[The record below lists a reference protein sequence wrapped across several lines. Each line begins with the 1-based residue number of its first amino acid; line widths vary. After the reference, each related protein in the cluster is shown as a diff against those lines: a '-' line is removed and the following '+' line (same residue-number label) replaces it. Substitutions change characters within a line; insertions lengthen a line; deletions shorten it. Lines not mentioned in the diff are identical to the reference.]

1 MDDAVEH
8 SEINEVKTGIEN
20 LVNSM
25 EGEIDESHK
34 KIADY
39 NNYLTAISKELFNLR
54 NLASLLYGC
63 PCLQCFDN
71 TRACLVRDLRH
82 IYDPYVKIKSR
93 RDIHSL
99 EKIEMIVHLGGYE
112 ELEEVYLCGEI
123 LNFL

>member
-1 MDDAVEH
+1 MDDEVDH
-8 SEINEVKTGIEN
+8 SEINKVKTGMEN

-25 EGEIDESHK
+25 EGEIDELHK

-39 NNYLTAISKELFNLR
+39 NNYLIAISEELFHLR
-54 NLASLLYGC
+54 NLA